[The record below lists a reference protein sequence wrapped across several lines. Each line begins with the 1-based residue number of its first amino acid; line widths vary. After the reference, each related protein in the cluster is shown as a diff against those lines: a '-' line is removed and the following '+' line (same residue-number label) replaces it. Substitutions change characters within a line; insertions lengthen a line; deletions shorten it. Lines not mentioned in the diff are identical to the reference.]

1 MKFASGNTN
10 QVITGNIQ
18 GVWDPDISVAVITA
32 VGIPVEE
39 VLLCIGMNDRRAVIN
54 LERDCEEDLLKS
66 L

>member
-39 VLLCIGMNDRRAVIN
+39 VLLCIGMNAHS
-54 LERDCEEDLLKS
+54 CYHCY
-66 L
+66 